1 MGAIGTH
8 ITKILCDGFGMNLI
22 YNSQSEKQEINK
34 KYNTKMISL
43 NKLFETAD
51 IISINATYNEK
62 NIGMISKE
70 QLDLMKSNTI
80 LVNTAR
86 QELIN
91 KQDLYNYIIN
101 NKSCTLAMDGF
112 YKEPITKETEDEFL
126 KLEDN
131 RFIITPHNAY
141 NSQDAVKEMERMLI
155 ESLEDVLYSNEI
167 RNKI

>member
-1 MGAIGTH
+1 
-8 ITKILCDGFGMNLI
+8 
-22 YNSQSEKQEINK
+22 
-34 KYNTKMISL
+34 
-43 NKLFETAD
+43 
-51 IISINATYNEK
+51 
-62 NIGMISKE
+62 
-70 QLDLMKSNTI
+70 
-80 LVNTAR
+80 
-86 QELIN
+86 
-91 KQDLYNYIIN
+91 
-101 NKSCTLAMDGF
+101 MDGF